1 MRLLPTIFATTTLA
15 AASQAQAQQRG
26 DFHWDKAVAAGTS
39 VSIHNITG
47 DVRVTPSQTGR
58 VEVNG
63 IKRGNSRYFDR
74 VRAEVHESSRGI
86 TICVLYNNTDSSCDD
101 RGLHSHSDNDDGDN
115 GNASMDLE
123 VAIPA
128 NVGDLSAASVS
139 GDVFVNGARGDVS
152 ANSVSGDVRLEH
164 LHATGVTAHTVSG
177 DVVVQVD
184 ELTGRGDLS
193 FRSVS
198 GDVTLEVPRSF
209 EADLSMSTVSGD
221 VDSDFPLTVG
231 GNGRINRHGVNARI
245 GGGGRRLDVG
255 TVSGDLKLRI
265 IR

>member
-15 AASQAQAQQRG
+15 ASLQAQRS
-26 DFHWDKAVAAGTS
+26 DFHWNKALAAGST
-39 VSIHNITG
+39 VSIHNISG
-47 DVRVTPSQTGR
+47 DVRVTPSTSGQ

-63 IKRGNSRYFDR
+63 IKKGNSRYFDR
-74 VRAEVHESSRGI
+74 IRAEVHESSRGI
-86 TICVLYNNTDSSCDD
+86 DICVLYDDTDSSCDD
-101 RGLHSHSDNDDGDN
+101 RGIHMHSDGDRDF

-128 NVGDLSAASVS
+128 NLGALSAASVS
-139 GDVFVNGARGDVS
+139 GDVLVNGARGDIN

-164 LHATGVTAHTVSG
+164 LHATTINAHTVSG
-177 DVVVQVD
+177 DVLVQAD
-184 ELTGRGDLS
+184 ELIGRGDLS

-198 GDVTLEVPRSF
+198 GNVTLEVPRTF

-221 VDSDFPLTVG
+221 VDSDFSLTL
-231 GNGRINRHGVNARI
+231 GNGRMNRRRVEARI
-245 GGGGRRLDVG
+245 GNGGRRLDVG

>member
-15 AASQAQAQQRG
+15 ASLQAQRS
-26 DFHWDKAVAAGTS
+26 DFHWDKAIAAGST
-39 VSIHNITG
+39 VAIHNITG
-47 DVRVTPSQTGR
+47 DVRVTPSTSGH

-74 VRAEVHESSRGI
+74 IHAEVHESSRGVD
-86 TICVLYNNTDSSCDD
+86 ICVLYDDTESSCDE
-101 RGLHSHSDNDDGDN
+101 RGLHMHSDGDRDN
-115 GNASMDLE
+115 GHASMDLE

-128 NVGDLSAASVS
+128 NLAALSAASVS
-139 GDVFVNGARGDVS
+139 GDVFVNGARGDVN

-164 LHATGVTAHTVSG
+164 IHATTVNAHTVSG
-177 DVVVQVD
+177 DVLVQAD
-184 ELTGRGDLS
+184 ELVGRGDLS
-193 FRSVS
+193 FKSVS
-198 GDVTLEVPRSF
+198 GNVTLEVPRTF

-221 VDSDFPLTVG
+221 IDSDFPLTL
-231 GNGRINRHGVNARI
+231 GNGRMNRHRVDARI
-245 GGGGRRLDVG
+245 GNGGRRLEVG

>member
-1 MRLLPTIFATTTLA
+1 MRLLPTVLATTTLA
-15 AASQAQAQQRG
+15 ASLQAQRS
-26 DFHWDKAVAAGTS
+26 DFHWDKAVAAGST
-39 VSIHNITG
+39 VAIHNITG
-47 DVRVTPSQTGR
+47 DVRVTPSTSGH

-74 VRAEVHESSRGI
+74 IHAEVHESSQGI
-86 TICVLYNNTDSSCDD
+86 DICVLYDNADSSCDE
-101 RGLHSHSDNDDGDN
+101 RGVHMHSNDDRDN

-128 NVGDLSAASVS
+128 NLGALSAGSVS
-139 GDVFVNGARGDVS
+139 GDVFVNGARGEIN

-164 LHATGVTAHTVSG
+164 LRASAITAHTVSG
-177 DVVVQVD
+177 DVLVQAD

-193 FRSVS
+193 FKSVS
-198 GDVTLEVPRSF
+198 GSVTLEVPRTF

-221 VDSDFPLTVG
+221 VDSDFALTL
-231 GNGRINRHGVNARI
+231 GNGRMNRHNVQARI
-245 GGGGRRLDVG
+245 GNGGRRLDVG